1 MNNKDDMSQNIEN
14 SLTIVSQNNTA
25 QLPAI
30 ANEIDS
36 YYKQGAM
43 LYAEAMGRYNIEIE
57 KLQNSIKN
65 ATLAKTDEEKKFL
78 EIKQELALD
87 FRILEQLQDE
97 FMQKLSS
104 VEELNSEYKELVDEA
119 QFTKLL
125 LHKKRALAKVESKI
139 EELEITYLSNELE
152 RINFLAKLEPKRRH
166 IDTLKESLKE
176 LELEKEHFATTKLHQ
191 LPQMAF
197 SSNELSQKNI
207 EDDVVDASI
216 VDEQIQQ
223 NS

>member
-65 ATLAKTDEEKKFL
+65 ATLAKIDEEKKLL
-78 EIKQELALD
+78 EIEQELALD

-104 VEELNSEYKELVDEA
+104 VEELNSEYKELVDED

-125 LHKKRALAKVESKI
+125 LHKKRELAKVESKI

>member
-65 ATLAKTDEEKKFL
+65 ATLAKIDEEKKLL

-104 VEELNSEYKELVDEA
+104 VEELNSEYKELVDED

-125 LHKKRALAKVESKI
+125 LHKKRELAKVESKI